1 MGAWHNLFPRDSVGG
16 PVKRS
21 EFIMLEMRQGIEEV
35 RKILKSAKESK
46 PNVRRQS
53 KFKTYAQGQEE
64 RAATA
69 RGVTKAPVIGD
80 EMPDP
85 DRF

>member
-1 MGAWHNLFPRDSVGG
+1 MGAWHNLFPRNSVGG

-35 RKILKSAKESK
+35 RKILKNAKESK

-64 RAATA
+64 RAAAA
-69 RGVTKAPVIGD
+69 RGVKQAAVIG
-80 EMPDP
+80 EEIPAP
-85 DRF
+85 DRL